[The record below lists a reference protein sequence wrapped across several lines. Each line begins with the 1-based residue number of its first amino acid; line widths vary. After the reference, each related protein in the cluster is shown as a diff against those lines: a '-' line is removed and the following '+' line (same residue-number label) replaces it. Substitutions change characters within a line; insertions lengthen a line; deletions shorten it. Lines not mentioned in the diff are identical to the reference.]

1 MKFDGEPQEQAQIAI
16 GYYQNLKEELENADT
31 IELLQ
36 FFSQR
41 PVEKMQSII
50 DALTLVEDFAKK
62 QKEAHSKMLGDVEQV
77 DSLVLEAAC
86 TKLEELSNR
95 IAEMEVAE

>member
-1 MKFDGEPQEQAQIAI
+1 
-16 GYYQNLKEELENADT
+16 
-31 IELLQ
+31 
-36 FFSQR
+36 
-41 PVEKMQSII
+41 
-50 DALTLVEDFAKK
+50 
-62 QKEAHSKMLGDVEQV
+62 MLGDVEQV